1 MVSLPTAEQTGIGE
15 EATQEAN
22 KAVQSLLSQ
31 QDGAKR
37 KRKPYRRFSE
47 TDRATI
53 GKYAAEHGNAE
64 AMKRFKTEFPELPES
79 TVRSFKIKYKDAL
92 ESGAS
97 SIDKIPS
104 KRRGRPQLLGEYD
117 AQVQQFVKVLHK
129 GGTSVTP
136 QVVIAAA
143 EGIISAKDKNL
154 LATNGGS
161 IQLSRTW
168 AVSLMKRVGLRK
180 RKGKDGEYSGIPS
193 IPTTEDLS
201 VIDQISTAVTT
212 NNIPMELIIS
222 WEQFD
227 MSLIPDGY
235 GNDTDSSLACGNNS
249 STVVVMAVTMS
260 GNLLPFQLV
269 YDADVPPKP
278 GDESLAD
285 VSPITNPNDF
295 NIYQRNPANISD
307 KESILSF
314 LAKIILPY
322 VERVRSNLGLLAT
335 QPAILI
341 HRPLCDEKTDI
352 ETLLQDNG
360 IISIELDSSCTD
372 CDITFPI
379 YQSVEEHLSAK
390 FKEWYSGEVQ
400 QQLNMGKRVQ
410 DISVDL
416 NYNRLKQLQADWLGS
431 AYQHLSMN
439 PAIVVSGFEKAGII
453 SNNSTS
459 T

>member
-47 TDRATI
+47 TDRAAI

-64 AMKRFKTEFPELPES
+64 AMKRFKAEFPELPES
-79 TVRSFKIKYKDAL
+79 TVRSFKIKYRDAL
-92 ESGAS
+92 DSGES

-129 GGTSVTP
+129 GGNPVTP

-154 LATNGGS
+154 LATNGGN

-180 RKGKDGEYSGIPS
+180 KKGKDGEYSGIPS

-201 VIDQISTAVTT
+201 IIDQISTAVTT

-227 MSLIPDGY
+227 LSLMPDGY
-235 GNDTDSSLACGNNS
+235 NNDTDGSLAGGNNS
-249 STVVVMAVTMS
+249 TVALIAVTMS

-269 YDADVPPKP
+269 YDDVSADVPPFM
-278 GDESLAD
+278 
-285 VSPITNPNDF
+285 NPNDF
-295 NIYQRNPANISD
+295 NIYYRDPTNASD
-307 KESILSF
+307 KDSILSF

-322 VERVRSNLGLLAT
+322 VERMRSELGLSAT

-341 HRPLCDEKTDI
+341 HHPLSDGKTDI
-352 ETLLQDNG
+352 DALLQDNG
-360 IISIELDSSCTD
+360 VIPIELDSSCSE

-379 YQSVEEHLSAK
+379 YQSVEGHLSEK
-390 FKEWYSGEVQ
+390 FKGWYSDEVKK
-400 QQLNMGKRVQ
+400 QLDLGKRVE

-416 NYNRLKQLQADWLGS
+416 NCSRLKQMQADWLGS
-431 AYQHLSMN
+431 AYQCLSIN
-439 PAIVVSGFEKAGII
+439 PAIVVSGFEKAGIV
-453 SNNSTS
+453 SNSTS
-459 T
+459 NRT

>member
-1 MVSLPTAEQTGIGE
+1 MASLPTAEQTGIGE

-31 QDGAKR
+31 QDGVRR

-92 ESGAS
+92 ESGES

-117 AQVQQFVKVLHK
+117 AQVQQFVRVLQK
-129 GGTSVTP
+129 GGTLVTP

-154 LATNGGS
+154 LSTNGGN

-180 RKGKDGEYSGIPS
+180 RKEKDGEYSGHGVPI

-227 MSLIPDGY
+227 MSLMPDGY
-235 GNDTDSSLACGNNS
+235 GNDTDNSPACGGN
-249 STVVVMAVTMS
+249 STVALIAVTMS

-269 YDADVPPKP
+269 YDMPNYPPIKTSAGVPPIKNSNGFIIYHRDP
-278 GDESLAD
+278 AD
-285 VSPITNPNDF
+285 TT
-295 NIYQRNPANISD
+295 D
-307 KESILSF
+307 KNSVLTF
-314 LAKIILPY
+314 LTKIILPY
-322 VERVRSNLGLLAT
+322 VERSRSELGLSVT

-341 HRPLCDEKTDI
+341 HSSLPDGKTDI
-352 ETLLQDNG
+352 ETFLQDNG
-360 IISIELDSSCTD
+360 IIPFQLDNSCTD
-372 CDITFPI
+372 STECDITYPV
-379 YQSVEEHLSAK
+379 YQFVEEHLSGK

-400 QQLNMGKRVQ
+400 QKLDLGKRVE
-410 DISVDL
+410 DISIDL
-416 NYNRLKQLQADWLGS
+416 NYGRLKQLQADWLGS
-431 AYQHLSMN
+431 AYQYLSMK
-439 PAIVVSGFEKAGII
+439 PTIVVSGFQKAGII
-453 SNNSTS
+453 SSNT
-459 T
+459 

>member
-47 TDRATI
+47 TDRAAI

-92 ESGAS
+92 ESGSS

-180 RKGKDGEYSGIPS
+180 RKGKDAEYSGVPT

-212 NNIPMELIIS
+212 NNIPVGLIIS

-235 GNDTDSSLACGNNS
+235 GNNTDDNPACES
-249 STVVVMAVTMS
+249 STVALIAVTMS

-269 YDADVPPKP
+269 YDGTNDQPSKGQDDGTPADVLSVMN
-278 GDESLAD
+278 G
-285 VSPITNPNDF
+285 F
-295 NIYQRNPANISD
+295 NIYHRDPINVSD
-307 KESILSF
+307 KDSILAF
-314 LAKIILPY
+314 LTKTILPY
-322 VERVRSNLGLLAT
+322 VEKSRSELGLSTT

-341 HRPLCDEKTDI
+341 HSPLSDGKTEI
-352 ETLLQDNG
+352 ETFLQDNG
-360 IISIELDSSCTD
+360 IIPFQLDSSCTEH
-372 CDITFPI
+372 DITYPV
-379 YQSVEEHLSAK
+379 YQSVQEHLSGK

-400 QQLNMGKRVQ
+400 QKLDMGKRVE

-416 NYNRLKQLQADWLGS
+416 NYGRLKQLQADWLGS
-431 AYQHLSMN
+431 AYQYLSMN
-439 PAIVVSGFEKAGII
+439 PAIVISGFQKAGII
-453 SNNSTS
+453 SSST
-459 T
+459 